1 MNFDL
6 LIHSGLYFDGMGTT
20 PAMLDIGIRD
30 GKVVELR
37 QGLVRDGAKT
47 CIDAKGHWVIP
58 GMIDNHT
65 HYDAELLMA
74 PGLPESLRH
83 GITTLCL
90 GSCSLSTIF
99 SDPEQCADLFARV
112 EAIPHRFVRR
122 ALKNKDWSTPKAYA
136 RHLDS
141 LALGPNVVAYVGHSD
156 LRSAT
161 MGLDAS
167 TTKAQKP
174 SPKQL
179 HAMTDAL
186 EAALDEGFLGLS
198 CMTNPWDKIGGD
210 SAIRSRALPSTF
222 AKWKELQR
230 FHDILRCRDAILQSA
245 PNITTKYNG
254 LLYAWESCGFGL
266 RKALKTTLIT
276 VADTK
281 ANPFLSSSILL
292 LSSVINRCL
301 GGNLRWQ
308 SLPVPFEVY
317 ADGIDLVIFE
327 EFGAGEQALHLAD
340 RAARNH
346 LFASSDYRRE
356 FRKDYDRRLS
366 PRVWHRNFDDAQIVS
381 APQRELAGKT
391 FGELARDR
399 QEHPVDTFLDLV
411 MAHGNKLRWRTT
423 IANHRPAK
431 LAKIVTHPSVHV
443 GFSDAGAHLRNMG
456 FYNFP
461 LHLLRWATR
470 NSPVGK
476 AVMSPERAVHRVTGE
491 LAKWLG
497 IDAGTLRVG
506 DRADI
511 AIINPGALDS
521 RLDAYHEAPIE
532 VFDGLMRQVRRNKG
546 AVHSTIV
553 KGQVAYQAEHFSPEL
568 GQRKFG
574 RFLRRGGFKSG
585 GQRPSSR

>member
-1 MNFDL
+1 MTYDL
-6 LIHSGLYFDGMGTT
+6 LIHSGLYFDGMGTP
-20 PAMLDIGIRD
+20 PARVDVGIRD
-30 GKVVELR
+30 AKVVELGPDIPR
-37 QGLVRDGAKT
+37 VGASH
-47 CIDAKGHWVIP
+47 CIDASGHWVMP

-99 SDPEQCADLFARV
+99 SEPEQCADLFARV

-122 ALKNKDWSTPKAYA
+122 ALKHKPWSTPKEYA

-141 LALGPNVVAYVGHSD
+141 LALGPNVVAFVGHSD

-167 TTKAQKP
+167 TTRGQRP
-174 SPKQL
+174 SSKQL
-179 HAMTDAL
+179 DVMVQAL
-186 EAALDEGFLGLS
+186 EGALDEGFLGLS

-210 SAIRSRALPSTF
+210 SAMRSRALPSTF
-222 AKWKELQR
+222 AKWKELRCFHRVLRQR
-230 FHDILRCRDAILQSA
+230 GAILQSA

-266 RKALKTTLIT
+266 RKALKTSLIT

-281 ANPFLSSSILL
+281 ANPLLSSLQL
-292 LSSVINRCL
+292 MLSSVINRCL

-340 RAARNH
+340 QAARNH
-346 LFASSDYRRE
+346 LFACSSYRRE
-356 FRKDYDRRLS
+356 FRKDYDRRLT

-381 APQRELAGKT
+381 APQPELVGKS
-391 FGELARDR
+391 FGELAREG

-411 MAHGNKLRWRTT
+411 MAYGDKLRWRTT
-423 IANHRPAK
+423 IANHRPNK
-431 LAKIVTHPSVHV
+431 LAKIVTHPSVHI

-461 LHLLRWATR
+461 LHLLRWATH
-470 NSPVGK
+470 NSPIGK

-491 LAKWLG
+491 LATWLG
-497 IDAGTLRVG
+497 IDAGTLKVG
-506 DRADI
+506 DRADV
-511 AIINPGALDS
+511 AIINPEALDA

-532 VFDGLMRQVRRNKG
+532 VFDGLMRQVRRNEG

-553 KGQVAYQAEHFSPEL
+553 NGHVAYQAEQFSSEL
-568 GQRKFG
+568 GQRQLG
-574 RFLRRGGFKSG
+574 SFLRRGLQKVS
-585 GQRPSSR
+585 